1 MINAFVLAPMSGK
14 NICSIQCLLL
24 LCHENAVSK
33 EPGPAWYRAAC
44 AWLGSAP
51 LPGAPESCPGLMWQ
65 LCVGDTVLI
74 LYFALPFAPGGTL
87 LCQMADVVQDIQD

>member
-1 MINAFVLAPMSGK
+1 MLS
-14 NICSIQCLLL
+14 CLPPCQEEPFAVFSVFLL

-33 EPGPAWYRAAC
+33 QPGPVWCRATC
-44 AWLGSAP
+44 VWLGSAP

-74 LYFALPFAPGGTL
+74 LFFGLSSDPSGEL
-87 LCQMADVVQDIQD
+87 LCHMADVVQDIQD